1 VGTFR
6 KSYHPE
12 RHYMRGPG
20 PKWHE
25 KHTVALHQAASAQPK
40 DAEARAE
47 PAPGVWSGLAARH
60 TKARHDLRYA
70 LWIVPLT
77 VAALFGF
84 VMVAALAGS

>member
-6 KSYHPE
+6 NSYHPE

-25 KHTVALHQAASAQPK
+25 KHKAALHHAASAQPK
-40 DAEARAE
+40 DAQPRVDA
-47 PAPGVWSGLAARH
+47 PAWRVAARH
-60 TKARHDLRYA
+60 TNARHDLRYA

-77 VAALFGF
+77 AAALLGF

>member
-25 KHTVALHQAASAQPK
+25 KHTTALHQAASAQPK
-40 DAEARAE
+40 DAGADA
-47 PAPGVWSGLAARH
+47 APGVWTLATRRVS
-60 TKARHDLRYA
+60 ARHDLRYA
-70 LWIVPLT
+70 LWLVPLT
-77 VAALFGF
+77 IAALFGF
-84 VMVAALAGS
+84 VVVAALAG

>member
-25 KHTVALHQAASAQPK
+25 KHKAALHQAASAQPK

-47 PAPGVWSGLAARH
+47 AAPGRRVS
-60 TKARHDLRYA
+60 ARHDLRYA
-70 LWIVPLT
+70 LWLVPLT
-77 VAALFGF
+77 IAALFGF
-84 VMVAALAGS
+84 VVVAALAG

>member
-1 VGTFR
+1 MGTFR
-6 KSYHPE
+6 NSYHPE

-25 KHTVALHQAASAQPK
+25 KHTAALHLAASAQPK
-40 DAEARAE
+40 NGEAIAE
-47 PAPGVWSGLAARH
+47 PAPGVWSRIAVRR

-77 VAALFGF
+77 VSALFGF
-84 VMVAALAGS
+84 VVVAALAG